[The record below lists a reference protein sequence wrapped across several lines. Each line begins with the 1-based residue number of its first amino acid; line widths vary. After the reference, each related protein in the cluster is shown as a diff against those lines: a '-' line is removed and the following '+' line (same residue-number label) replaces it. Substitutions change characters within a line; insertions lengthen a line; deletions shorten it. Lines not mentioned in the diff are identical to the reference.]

1 VILLF
6 CSKAYGGSEIISRKK
21 IKSEAG
27 ILLGL
32 TFLMNQETGS
42 RK

>member
-1 VILLF
+1 
-6 CSKAYGGSEIISRKK
+6 KK